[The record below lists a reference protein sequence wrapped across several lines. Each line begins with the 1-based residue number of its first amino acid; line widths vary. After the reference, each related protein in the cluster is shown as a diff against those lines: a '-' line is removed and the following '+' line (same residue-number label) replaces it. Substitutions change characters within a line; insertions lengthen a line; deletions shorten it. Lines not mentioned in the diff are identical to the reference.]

1 MLCKT
6 RGCPGLLRGT
16 RYTRTLE
23 PNVPRDHALP
33 RMNGKKASM
42 KFVEREFVPVL
53 LGGDINVYSV
63 ARAFYEQYQVK
74 SIAVG
79 KYGTG
84 PAFQSRIVDYRAG
97 EAIDTYDTCVRTVNS
112 LARDHANK
120 TVVLMGC
127 GDSYV
132 ALIARAK
139 DAGDLA
145 ENIVAPYGPFDLMD
159 SAQRKEVFYELC
171 AKHGVPYPHTF
182 TFTQDMLTP
191 AGEPLAVL
199 DRIDFPFPMILKPS
213 DGIMYW
219 AHPFATQQKAYTI
232 ASRAELEQV
241 IRDIY
246 GAGYTDDLIIQDRV
260 PGNDER
266 MRVLTSYSDHTG
278 TVRMMCLGHVLLEE
292 HAPHAQGNHAVIIT
306 EPNDEL
312 CANVRK
318 LLEDLHFVGFSN
330 FDVKYDE
337 RDGSFKFFDFNTR
350 QGRSNFYVTGSGFNV
365 AKYVV
370 EEYVYHKPFEPV
382 FETAQDEHLWTV
394 VPYRTI
400 DEFVKDP
407 ELRQKAHRLIR
418 EGKTVNPVFM
428 KGDNHPLRWLRMV
441 RQHYRCLHQMRE
453 YYHD

>member
-1 MLCKT
+1 
-6 RGCPGLLRGT
+6 
-16 RYTRTLE
+16 
-23 PNVPRDHALP
+23 
-33 RMNGKKASM
+33 M
-42 KFVEREFVPVL
+42 KFAERAFVPLL

-74 SIAVG
+74 SSAIG
-79 KYGTG
+79 KYATG
-84 PAFQSRIVDYRAG
+84 PAYQSRIIDYRHDS
-97 EAIDTYDTCVRTVNS
+97 AIDTYDTFLSHVVTF
-112 LARDHANK
+112 ARDHAEK

-139 DAGDLA
+139 DAEALP
-145 ENIVAPYGPFDLMD
+145 ENVVAPYSPFELMD
-159 SAQRKEVFYELC
+159 SAQRKEVFYGLC
-171 AKHGVPYPHTF
+171 EKHGVPYPHTF
-182 TFTQDMLTP
+182 VFTRDMLP
-191 AGEPLAVL
+191 SDGSAIEAL
-199 DRIDFPFPMILKPS
+199 DAINFPYPMILKPS

-219 AHPFATQQKAYTI
+219 SLSFPTQQKAYTI
-232 ASRAELEQV
+232 ESREQLERV

-246 GAGYTDDLIIQDRV
+246 AAGYTDDLVIQDRV

-292 HAPHAQGNHAVIIT
+292 HEPHAQGNHAMIIT

-312 CANVRK
+312 CRSVRS
-318 LLEDLHFVGFSN
+318 LLEDLGFVGFSN

-350 QGRSNFYVTGSGFNV
+350 QGRSNYYVTGSGLNV

-370 EEYVYHKPFEPV
+370 EEYVEHRPFPDEIEMPR
-382 FETAQDEHLWTV
+382 EEHLWTV
-394 VPYRTI
+394 LPYRAI
-400 DEFVKDP
+400 DEFVRDG
-407 ELRQKAHRLIR
+407 ELREKAHRLIK
-418 EGKTVNPVFM
+418 EGKSVNPVFM
-428 KGDNHPLRWLRMV
+428 RGDNIPRRWLRMV

-453 YYHD
+453 FYRD